1 MHRPPALTADSA
13 LRVIAP
19 ASPFDRAR
27 FERGKAVLGTRYR
40 LSYAEDLFARQGFL
54 AGSDAQRL
62 RALHA
67 ALTEPAIA
75 GIIGA
80 RGGYGT
86 TRLLDALEPAQI
98 LAAARWLVGFSDLT
112 ALHALWA
119 RAGVCSIHGPMVA
132 SLADA
137 PVHVAEALFHLLEGG
152 LPRPMHGL
160 TCVVPGRATG
170 PLLGGNLTV
179 LTALVGTPHM
189 PNLDGSVLLLEDVT
203 ERPYRI
209 DRMLTTLRSSGALRG
224 LRGVVL
230 GQFTDC
236 APGPD
241 GDTAHDVLVER
252 LASLG
257 IPMVANA
264 PVGHVPENMPVL
276 LGAQVEL
283 DAGAGQLGWA

>member
-1 MHRPPALTADSA
+1 
-13 LRVIAP
+13 
-19 ASPFDRAR
+19 
-27 FERGKAVLGTRYR
+27 
-40 LSYAEDLFARQGFL
+40 
-54 AGSDAQRL
+54 
-62 RALHA
+62 
-67 ALTEPAIA
+67 
-75 GIIGA
+75 
-80 RGGYGT
+80 
-86 TRLLDALEPAQI
+86 
-98 LAAARWLVGFSDLT
+98 
-112 ALHALWA
+112 
-119 RAGVCSIHGPMVA
+119 VA